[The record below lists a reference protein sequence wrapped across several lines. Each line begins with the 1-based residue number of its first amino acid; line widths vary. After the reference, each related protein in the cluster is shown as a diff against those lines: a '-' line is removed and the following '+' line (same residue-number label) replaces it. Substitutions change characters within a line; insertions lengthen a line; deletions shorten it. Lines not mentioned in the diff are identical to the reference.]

1 LCSFSSIIDH
11 SHSGYSSSAF
21 ATGSEPSLRMPMP
34 LKTVPGGHEET
45 TVEAHQQNIPEV
57 MIAEYA
63 ILSSD
68 SLLWILTTTH
78 PVS

>member
-1 LCSFSSIIDH
+1 
-11 SHSGYSSSAF
+11 
-21 ATGSEPSLRMPMP
+21 MP

-57 MIAEYA
+57 MIADYA